1 MQHLDNLRGVI
12 ASVSMDDIRAAVL
25 KDEIVLAESRL
36 QPHDTGHLHDYIAR
50 INNRLEELD
59 GK

>member
-12 ASVSMDDIRAAVL
+12 ASVSMDDIREAVL
-25 KDEIVLAESRL
+25 RDEMVLAESRL

-50 INNRLEELD
+50 LNDRLEELD

>member
-1 MQHLDNLRGVI
+1 MQHLDNLRCVI

-50 INNRLEELD
+50 INNILEELD